1 MRRTEGVRLAGEEP
15 QRFPVKGEWCG
26 STKASVVVED
36 VKLAKRQQLAMQVA
50 RICVVMIRN

>member
-15 QRFPVKGEWCG
+15 QRLPDKGEWCG

-36 VKLAKRQQLAMQVA
+36 VKLAKRQLAMQVA
-50 RICVVMIRN
+50 RICVVII